1 MGTIKDNDLNGI
13 DYQKE
18 LAFFERM
25 VVLLKM
31 EMKLNEDGEETG
43 KFRDFRM
50 GMIDDYLNGEYQ

>member
-1 MGTIKDNDLNGI
+1 MGTIKDDDLNGI

-31 EMKLNEDGEETG
+31 EMKLNKNGESTE
-43 KFRDFRM
+43 KFRAFRKNQ
-50 GMIDDYLNGEYQ
+50 MIEYLNGD